1 MNNEDLKLP
10 DDFFKQQFENF
21 EAPYHEGAWE
31 DMRSLLDASDRKKP
45 FIFWYRKNKKTSLIL
60 ITITMITTSILTVL
74 SLFTSHSAQHTTQKT
89 NGATLQP
96 NTELSASKQELP
108 AQTPGYTNPTHE
120 ENTASATT
128 YTSASNQSTHTANGR
143 NNVSHAAATNTTSTA
158 VNDASAESS
167 ETPAVEGEENPT
179 TPEKL
184 SPVNTG
190 PVVTKTSD
198 PTETTTNKV
207 YPAYTTF
214 KGPWLGIH
222 FTMQYPETPKLH
234 DSNRQNAGFNFQ
246 MMSNNMLDRH
256 DFGLHLGGD
265 FGVQWYGR
273 TKNYGVV
280 LNNTELDSGFTRL
293 STHSFDFFFRG
304 HFEYGRFR
312 LKPYVNAFAGPR
324 IYGTTQYT
332 EAYHHKTDYE
342 NSSNTNAF
350 TSASLMYG
358 GALGARF
365 AVSKHVSLDL
375 RYEFMQGTTTQM
387 VDLDKSTFNGLSNF
401 QVSKFRV
408 DPIYSQIK
416 FGVLFDLWDGH
427 TEQETVKNN
436 EVVEETEYFYYD
448 SSTQQYIKVNCKC
461 KETPQ
466 SQDSTTETRKVKP
479 TPFRPEDEVTP
490 DENNTPI
497 IIVPGSGRSRSG
509 SGGSGG
515 SRGSFPG
522 IKPGGKIKS

>member
-10 DDFFKQQFENF
+10 DEIFKQQFENF
-21 EAPYHEGAWE
+21 EAPYQEGAWE
-31 DMRSLLDASDRKKP
+31 DMRSLLDKSDRKKP
-45 FIFWYRKNKKTSLIL
+45 FIFWYRKNKKTTLIL
-60 ITITMITTSILTVL
+60 ITIIMITTSILTVL
-74 SLFTSHSAQHTTQKT
+74 SLFNSDGSSHTQRSLATQKLVT
-89 NGATLQP
+89 LEQQQPKAEQYNPATP
-96 NTELSASKQELP
+96 STEQ
-108 AQTPGYTNPTHE
+108 
-120 ENTASATT
+120 ENTTR
-128 YTSASNQSTHTANGR
+128 YTVANPGQVTPAKDAGAESYTPEVE
-143 NNVSHAAATNTTSTA
+143 NTNTTGTAGDENTNNEVAENSTTEETLVA
-158 VNDASAESS
+158 VPAAKPTDKPAAS
-167 ETPAVEGEENPT
+167 
-179 TPEKL
+179 
-184 SPVNTG
+184 NT
-190 PVVTKTSD
+190 S
-198 PTETTTNKV
+198 TETKKV

-222 FTMQYPETPKLH
+222 FTMQYPETPKLQ

-246 MMSNNMLDRH
+246 IMSNNMLDRH

-265 FGVQWYGR
+265 FGMQWYGR

-332 EAYHHKTDYE
+332 EAYHQKTDYE

-358 GALGARF
+358 GALGARL

-408 DPIYSQIK
+408 DPVYSQIK
-416 FGVLFDLWDGH
+416 FGVLFDLWDEH
-427 TEQETVKNN
+427 TEETVKNN
-436 EVVEETEYFYYD
+436 EVVEETEYYYYD

-466 SQDSTTETRKVKP
+466 SSDSTQTTPKAKP
-479 TPFRPEDEVTP
+479 SPFLPEDEVEPT
-490 DENNTPI
+490 DNRSPI
-497 IIVPGSGRSRSG
+497 QLIPGAGRSRSG
-509 SGGSGG
+509 SGSSGSGSSG